1 MCAMPFD
8 PSAHRR
14 CAETLYSM
22 GGERNLRDA
31 KNHFA
36 AALDFTNGR
45 DVRAMYGVVLCAKKL
60 REYAE
65 GGRAEGRELAA
76 AAAER
81 LLQRYVGK
89 IDLYSASRD
98 RSSRGRR
105 REVDERA
112 RVGVVYSKVIRVYPN
127 VINQSSS
134 RHLTF
139 TSARRATC
147 FSRATRPPG

>member
-1 MCAMPFD
+1 MPPSPMVMCAMPFD

-81 LLQRYVGK
+81 LLQRYVEENESLLG
-89 IDLYSASRD
+89 
-98 RSSRGRR
+98 
-105 REVDERA
+105 VA
-112 RVGVVYSKVIRVYPN
+112 RPQLKGA
-127 VINQSSS
+127 
-134 RHLTF
+134 
-139 TSARRATC
+139 TS
-147 FSRATRPPG
+147 